1 MRLTIYRIFSFLL
14 LPVAILFSIAVLLL
28 IGAAF
33 ANPPLFFSI
42 FFAAG
47 VSIYTFA
54 SLNFLIRG
62 IDGNKFLGR
71 SSKDWFIVNAL
82 VSVIYAL
89 LAIAQQF
96 ILLLH
101 PEIIET
107 LANSAKMNAGSSL
120 SLSGEQLTQSIKG
133 ISYFIFIYGIVLFV
147 HIIFSF
153 YYLKKYGYLFQ
164 NEKNQ

>member
-1 MRLTIYRIFSFLL
+1 MKLIIYRLFSFLL
-14 LPVAILFSIAVLLL
+14 LPVGVLFSIAVLLL

-33 ANPPLFFSI
+33 SNPPLFISI

-47 VSIYTFA
+47 VAIYTFA

-62 IDGNKFLGR
+62 IDGNRFLGR

-89 LAIAQQF
+89 SAIAQQF

-101 PEIIET
+101 PEIIEN
-107 LANSAKMNAGSSL
+107 LATSAKQNAGDSL
-120 SLSGEQLTQSIKG
+120 GLSVEQLRQSLKS
-133 ISYFIFIYGIVLFV
+133 ISVFIFIYGVVLFI
-147 HIIFSF
+147 HIIFVFKKIPLSF
-153 YYLKKYGYLFQ
+153 
-164 NEKNQ
+164 